1 MLNTI
6 TTIFIYMRSKA
17 INICNMLNWFKRHRK
32 SNKSYETNEEWVEAL
47 KPPADEQAVE
57 LLREKLVRGLKP
69 ALHKYVDRELDQFV
83 EDIAQ
88 DALLKILD
96 NIDTFRGESKLITW
110 AMKIAVRE
118 GLTELRLKRYDD
130 ISIEDLKPTDE
141 SREVFSLSVASD
153 DTSPDRSLH
162 ESQLVDKVMQ
172 IINEELT
179 TKQKKA
185 IDALMIQGLPV
196 PVVVKQ
202 MDTNRNALYKLVHD
216 ARLKIKTK
224 LELEGI
230 DPDKM
235 LDKL

>member
-1 MLNTI
+1 MI
-6 TTIFIYMRSKA
+6 
-17 INICNMLNWFKRHRK
+17 NWFKRRR
-32 SNKSYETNEEWVEAL
+32 NKKTSYDTNEEWVEAL
-47 KPPADEQAVE
+47 SPPVDEHAVE
-57 LLREKLVRGLKP
+57 LLREKLIQGLKP

-83 EDIAQ
+83 EDVAQ
-88 DALLKILD
+88 DALLKVLD
-96 NIDTFRGESKLITW
+96 NIDSFRGESKLLTW

-130 ISIEDLKPTDE
+130 ISIEDLKPDDN
-141 SREVFSLSVASD
+141 SREVFSLTVASD
-153 DTSPDRSLH
+153 ETSPDRSLH
-162 ESQLVDKVMQ
+162 ESQLIEKVMQ

-179 TKQKKA
+179 DKQKKA
-185 IDALMIQGLPV
+185 INALMIQGLPV

-202 MDTNRNALYKLVHD
+202 LDTNRNALYKLVYD

-230 DPDKM
+230 NPEKM

>member
-1 MLNTI
+1 MI
-6 TTIFIYMRSKA
+6 
-17 INICNMLNWFKRHRK
+17 NWFKRRR
-32 SNKSYETNEEWVEAL
+32 NKSKSYDTNEEWVEAL
-47 KPPADEQAVE
+47 SPPVDEHAVE
-57 LLREKLVRGLKP
+57 VLRKKLIQGLKP

-83 EDIAQ
+83 EDVAQ
-88 DALLKILD
+88 DALLKVLD
-96 NIDTFRGESKLITW
+96 NIDSFRGESKLLTW

-130 ISIEDLKPTDE
+130 ISIEDLKPDDN

-153 DTSPDRSLH
+153 ETSPDRSLH
-162 ESQLVDKVMQ
+162 ESQLIDKVMQ

-179 TKQKKA
+179 DKQKQA
-185 IDALMIQGLPV
+185 INALMIQGLPM
-196 PVVVKQ
+196 PAVVKL
-202 MDTNRNALYKLVHD
+202 MDTNRNALYKLVYD

-230 DPDKM
+230 DPEKM

>member
-1 MLNTI
+1 
-6 TTIFIYMRSKA
+6 
-17 INICNMLNWFKRHRK
+17 MLNWFKRRRK
-32 SNKSYETNEEWVEAL
+32 KDASYETNEDWIEAL
-47 KPPADEQAVE
+47 TPPVDEQAVE
-57 LLREKLVRGLKP
+57 KLRAQLIRGLKP

-83 EDIAQ
+83 KDVAQ
-88 DALLKILD
+88 DALLKVLD
-96 NIDTFRGESKLITW
+96 NIDSFRGDSKLLTW

-130 ISIEDLKPTDE
+130 ISIEDLKPDDE

-162 ESQLVDKVMQ
+162 ESQLIDKVMQ

-179 TKQKKA
+179 DKQKRA
-185 IDALMIQGLPV
+185 INALMIQGLPV

-202 MDTNRNALYKLVHD
+202 LDTNRNALYKLVYD
-216 ARLKIKTK
+216 ARLKIKNK

-230 DPDKM
+230 DPDEM
-235 LDKL
+235 LNNL